1 LGTNIEKDGDT
12 YRVLPPADENVDPG
26 TWKWTTTWADNSP
39 MYISDALDVELGA
52 DMKANEVQDEVLHP
66 YVDKIVPE
74 EQVVPFN
81 LLKFSNEDATTLAN
95 NNTTILNEAMT
106 KFAKWVTK
114 GGIEDEW
121 EQYVTTLQNSGLDQN
136 IEIVQKGFDQYYGN

>member
-1 LGTNIEKDGDT
+1 
-12 YRVLPPADENVDPG
+12 
-26 TWKWTTTWADNSP
+26 

-136 IEIVQKGFDQYYGN
+136 IEIVQKRI

>member
-1 LGTNIEKDGDT
+1 
-12 YRVLPPADENVDPG
+12 
-26 TWKWTTTWADNSP
+26 
-39 MYISDALDVELGA
+39 
-52 DMKANEVQDEVLHP
+52 
-66 YVDKIVPE
+66 
-74 EQVVPFN
+74 
-81 LLKFSNEDATTLAN
+81 
-95 NNTTILNEAMT
+95 MT